1 MPTLKR
7 FLTSEKCQ
15 LLAVI
20 GDNGRCRVEEQL
32 AIVRREQPAER
43 RRMDAILDIVMR
55 FGIEAV
61 KGTTWCKPLREGIFE
76 FRISAKLLRIF
87 WFYGDSQAYG
97 PARTAIIVLVEAG
110 SPDKVTQK
118 RVIAEVVK
126 VRKQYLQAPF
136 PLIEE

>member
-7 FLTSEKCQ
+7 FLTSDKCR
-15 LLAVI
+15 LLVVV

-32 AIVRREQPAER
+32 AVVRRERPLER
-43 RRMDAILDIVMR
+43 QRIDAILDIVMR
-55 FGIEAV
+55 FGIESV
-61 KGTTWCKPLREGIFE
+61 KGTAWCKPLREGILE

-87 WFYGDSQAYG
+87 WFYGDSLAHG
-97 PARTAIIVLVEAG
+97 PDRTAIIVLVEAG

-118 RVIAEVVK
+118 KVIAEVVK
-126 VRKQYLQAPF
+126 VRRQYLQAPF